1 MKKVECEVSDRWL
14 EINDYVFPVMCG
26 NLISITLK
34 TKNEK
39 GRRRTICTSIF
50 KLEELK
56 EALNKVEIK
65 NEGE

>member
-26 NLISITLK
+26 NLISITL
-34 TKNEK
+34 
-39 GRRRTICTSIF
+39 F